1 MLQKITFG
9 KGSFMPPM
17 IELNI
22 ATSPM
27 HNKGYMGSAS
37 FLDILR
43 DGIVWNTPKKRK
55 TIEVRNR
62 QKFGVLKW
70 GTGRMLRPN
79 HRIRVDHKTGEY
91 FELGKLA
98 PKTYAKVLEETSQIR
113 SKVADTFGRFTPR
126 DKEAV
131 VIYEGESTKERDAN
145 TLAVQMEK
153 ERPTF
158 FSRNLT
164 QKTNVSSTLT
174 SSTTVRP
181 SGLG

>member
-1 MLQKITFG
+1 
-9 KGSFMPPM
+9 
-17 IELNI
+17 
-22 ATSPM
+22 
-27 HNKGYMGSAS
+27 MGSAS

-131 VIYEGESTKERDAN
+131 VIYEGKFH
-145 TLAVQMEK
+145 L
-153 ERPTF
+153 P
-158 FSRNLT
+158 FSIDSR
-164 QKTNVSSTLT
+164 S
-174 SSTTVRP
+174 RFY
-181 SGLG
+181 